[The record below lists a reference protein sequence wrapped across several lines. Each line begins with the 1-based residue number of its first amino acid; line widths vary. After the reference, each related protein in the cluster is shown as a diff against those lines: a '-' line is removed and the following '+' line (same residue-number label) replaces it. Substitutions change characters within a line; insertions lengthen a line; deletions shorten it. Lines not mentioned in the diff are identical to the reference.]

1 MFYFVPDAR
10 IVRMS
15 ANTGHHE
22 GAVAPRLSHAGID
35 AFDPLSILEPK
46 LTQADVENVDPRSKL
61 TQAGIAAL
69 DSLSILEPKLT
80 QTDIHDV
87 GEPARANVICET
99 GCATTG
105 GKRMW
110 AVISVSPADAI

>member
-69 DSLSILEPKLT
+69 VGGFDKNAHHTFTHVSSIGT
-80 QTDIHDV
+80 SAV
-87 GEPARANVICET
+87 WVARREV
-99 GCATTG
+99 
-105 GKRMW
+105 W
-110 AVISVSPADAI
+110 AS